1 MKSTGTDP
9 AYAEDDLIPLSALQ
23 HFVVCPRQCA
33 LIHLEQ
39 VWVES
44 ARTAEGRVSHERVDR
59 GGAEVR
65 DGIRRAF
72 GLPLR
77 SLALGLSGKADAVEF
92 HPAPGSGPEVP
103 FPVEHKRGRPKAHDA
118 DRVQLCAQGLC
129 LEEMLGVP
137 VPAGALFYG
146 ETRRRQDVAF
156 DAALRR
162 RTAEVAAAVREM
174 MTSGIT
180 PAPPSEAPCKG
191 CSLEPAC
198 RPEALRGPASVAA
211 WIAARLK
218 TESP

>member
-1 MKSTGTDP
+1 MFPES
-9 AYAEDDLIPLSALQ
+9 DLVPLSALQ
-23 HFVVCPRQCA
+23 HYVVCPRQCA

-44 ARTAEGRVSHERVDR
+44 ARTAEGRVNHERVDK

-65 DGIRRAF
+65 DGVRRAF
-72 GLPLR
+72 GVPLR
-77 SLALGLSGKADAVEF
+77 SLALGLSGKADVVEF
-92 HPAPGSGPEVP
+92 HPSPDGGEVP

-146 ETRRRQDVAF
+146 ETRRRQDVAL
-156 DAALRR
+156 DAALRG
-162 RTAEVAAAVREM
+162 RTVQVAAAVHALFAA
-174 MTSGIT
+174 GVT
-180 PAPPSEAPCKG
+180 PPPPAGAPCRS

-198 RPEALRGPASVAA
+198 RPNAFRSGRVGVAA

-218 TESP
+218 EVPP